1 MERLSRFYPD
11 PVLLFAVFLLF
22 LIGFLNIV
30 SVRVTPALL
39 EGFDPEALKKPILF
53 LTAFVLGS
61 FLMSFMAFALNYR
74 KLNNQRFI
82 YGAVMLSVV
91 LLVAVLVKKLIL
103 GKPIDRWLIGSSV
116 QPSELS
122 KIVLILF
129 VAYYVSR
136 KGYITKLR
144 FLGWAVLVVLVHS
157 VLLMLQPDKGMAIF
171 VLVLSWALL
180 WIGGV
185 SPRVYA
191 PVGVLFGITGF
202 LILAFGGEYIQKRF
216 SAWRDPFGDTF
227 GSGYQVIQSLIAFM
241 QGGFFG
247 QGYGKGLQKLG
258 PLTQADTDYA
268 LATLGEELGFPGVFF
283 VMVLYVVVVWRL
295 IRMAREVPDT
305 FGRVIVAGVALNV
318 ALSVLVNVL
327 MTVNLLPPK
336 GTPLPFVS
344 YGISNLTANLI
355 GLGLAGAVYKRQ
367 IEVRTL

>member
-1 MERLSRFYPD
+1 M
-11 PVLLFAVFLLF
+11 FL
-22 LIGFLNIV
+22 
-30 SVRVTPALL
+30 
-39 EGFDPEALKKPILF
+39 
-53 LTAFVLGS
+53 
-61 FLMSFMAFALNYR
+61 
-74 KLNNQRFI
+74 
-82 YGAVMLSVV
+82 
-91 LLVAVLVKKLIL
+91 
-103 GKPIDRWLIGSSV
+103 
-116 QPSELS
+116 
-122 KIVLILF
+122 
-129 VAYYVSR
+129 
-136 KGYITKLR
+136 
-144 FLGWAVLVVLVHS
+144 
-157 VLLMLQPDKGMAIF
+157 
-171 VLVLSWALL
+171 
-180 WIGGV
+180 
-185 SPRVYA
+185 PRVYA

-367 IEVRTL
+367 IEVRSL

>member
-185 SPRVYA
+185 SP
-191 PVGVLFGITGF
+191 
-202 LILAFGGEYIQKRF
+202 
-216 SAWRDPFGDTF
+216 
-227 GSGYQVIQSLIAFM
+227 
-241 QGGFFG
+241 
-247 QGYGKGLQKLG
+247 
-258 PLTQADTDYA
+258 
-268 LATLGEELGFPGVFF
+268 
-283 VMVLYVVVVWRL
+283 
-295 IRMAREVPDT
+295 
-305 FGRVIVAGVALNV
+305 
-318 ALSVLVNVL
+318 
-327 MTVNLLPPK
+327 
-336 GTPLPFVS
+336 
-344 YGISNLTANLI
+344 
-355 GLGLAGAVYKRQ
+355 
-367 IEVRTL
+367 